1 MDGISGVG
9 SAGSIAALRLAAEYQ
24 ARVLKTQQETLSLQ
38 GQLALKLIE
47 SAVVQVPEQ
56 RLDVRV

>member
-9 SAGSIAALRLAAEYQ
+9 SAGGIAALRLAAEYQ